1 MRERNFFFLS
11 SSKNI
16 TDGRERDKKGKNS
29 LLRRRPVVVV
39 VVVSHRRHLYS
50 ASTRSIEWQL
60 HIGLVVVPS
69 MSLIFS
75 RATRD
80 DDFFAKN
87 KVKGPKNTRKREEGA
102 VKNASSSTTISNN
115 KESERHDKTYHRHIL
130 RLFRS
135 LSMRSAFVYVFVSPF
150 FFWRRRRSQKMILW
164 KVRVP
169 RYTH

>member
-16 TDGRERDKKGKNS
+16 TDGRERQKRKKFS
-29 LLRRRPVVVV
+29 SSSSSRRRRRITSSPFIQRFDEIYRTTTTHRSRRRPVDVAD
-39 VVVSHRRHLYS
+39 L
-50 ASTRSIEWQL
+50 
-60 HIGLVVVPS
+60 
-69 MSLIFS
+69 FS
-75 RATRD
+75 RDERRRL
-80 DDFFAKN
+80 FCEKQ
-87 KVKGPKNTRKREEGA
+87 VKGPKNTRKREEGA

-150 FFWRRRRSQKMILW
+150 FFWRRRRSQKTSGQNYLCLIFL
-164 KVRVP
+164 
-169 RYTH
+169 